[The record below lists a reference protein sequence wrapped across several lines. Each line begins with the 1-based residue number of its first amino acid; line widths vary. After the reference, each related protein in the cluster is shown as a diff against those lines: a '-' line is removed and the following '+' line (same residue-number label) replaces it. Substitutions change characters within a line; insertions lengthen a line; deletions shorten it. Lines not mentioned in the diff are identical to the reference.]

1 MASQINNYI
10 GKHMKHTDHIE
21 TTDNTIMTMRSE
33 NEHAARVDENAEGYT
48 AHLFLLQT
56 EVKVLG
62 FDTEDAA
69 QKAALK
75 HVFG

>member
-1 MASQINNYI
+1 MIYTA
-10 GKHMKHTDHIE
+10 HHIE
-21 TTDNTIMTMRSE
+21 TTANTILTMGRE
-33 NEHAARVDENAEGYT
+33 NGEHAARVDENAEGYT

-56 EVKVLG
+56 EVKVLD

-69 QKAALK
+69 QKAALR

>member
-1 MASQINNYI
+1 MIYTANR
-10 GKHMKHTDHIE
+10 IE
-21 TTDNTIMTMRSE
+21 TTDNTIITMGRE
-33 NEHAARVDENAEGYT
+33 NGEHSARVDENEEGYT
-48 AHLFLLQT
+48 THLFLLQT

>member
-1 MASQINNYI
+1 MQHS
-10 GKHMKHTDHIE
+10 DHIE
-21 TTDNTIMTMRSE
+21 TTDNTMLTMRSE
-33 NEHAARVDENAEGYT
+33 HGHAARVDENAKGYT